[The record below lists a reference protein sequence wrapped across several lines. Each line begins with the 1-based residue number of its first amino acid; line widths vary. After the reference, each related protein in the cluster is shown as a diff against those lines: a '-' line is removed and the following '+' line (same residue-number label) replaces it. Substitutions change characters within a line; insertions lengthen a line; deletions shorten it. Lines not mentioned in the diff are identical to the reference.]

1 MHPLYGGYSH
11 MKIYTKTGDQGITSL
26 YGGERVSKSHLRI
39 ETYGTVDELNAWM
52 GMIASNSENQYYYS
66 DIVTIQNHLF
76 VLGAMLAVDAEHTEL
91 PLEKINTDDI
101 KWIEKCIDKIIAIL
115 PPMTHFILP
124 GGNIAASHAHLARCV
139 CRRAERL
146 TVTLSKSAFV
156 DDITVIYLNRL
167 SDYLFCLARLICKN
181 ADNEEVKWIPKI

>member
-1 MHPLYGGYSH
+1 M
-11 MKIYTKTGDQGITSL
+11 TSL

-52 GMIASNSENQYYYS
+52 GMIASNSDKEYYYS
-66 DIVTIQNHLF
+66 DLVTIQNHLF

-91 PLEKINTDDI
+91 PLAKINTDDI
-101 KWIEKCIDKIIAIL
+101 KWIEKCIDKIVAIL

-124 GGNIAASHAHLARCV
+124 GGSTTASNAHLARCV

-181 ADNEEVKWIPKI
+181 TDNEEIKWVPRI

>member
-1 MHPLYGGYSH
+1 
-11 MKIYTKTGDQGITSL
+11 MKIYTKTGDQGMTSL

-52 GMIASNSENQYYYS
+52 GMIASNSEREYYYS
-66 DIVTIQNHLF
+66 DLVTIQNHLF
-76 VLGAMLAVDAEHTEL
+76 VLGAMLAVDGEHTEL
-91 PLEKINTDDI
+91 PLKKIDNDDI
-101 KWIEKCIDKIIAIL
+101 KWIEKCIDKIVATL

-124 GGNIAASHAHLARCV
+124 GGSTVASHAHLARCV

-146 TVTLSKSAFV
+146 AVTLSKSAFV
-156 DDITVIYLNRL
+156 DDIAVIYLNRL

-181 ADNEEVKWIPKI
+181 TDSEEVKWVPII

>member
-1 MHPLYGGYSH
+1 M
-11 MKIYTKTGDQGITSL
+11 TSL

-66 DIVTIQNHLF
+66 DLVTIQNHLF

-91 PLEKINTDDI
+91 PLAKINTDDI
-101 KWIEKCIDKIIAIL
+101 KWIEKCIDKIVAIL

-124 GGNIAASHAHLARCV
+124 GGSTTASHAHLARCV

-181 ADNEEVKWIPKI
+181 TDNEEIKWVPRI